1 MNTQTHQF
9 AGQPVSRLA
18 LVIGLRPSFWRDR
31 QVLLAKA
38 SNTPLTLSPDCVI
51 FPVILPKNV
60 YMYTGVATTA
70 SGDGLFVVGEVYVR
84 DFIQKFRLDAKK
96 LKRNAKELT
105 YPELFE
111 VAAPFYQ
118 DDFAMLALSKR

>member
-38 SNTPLTLSPDCVI
+38 SNTPLTLS
-51 FPVILPKNV
+51 N
-60 YMYTGVATTA
+60 
-70 SGDGLFVVGEVYVR
+70 
-84 DFIQKFRLDAKK
+84 
-96 LKRNAKELT
+96 
-105 YPELFE
+105 
-111 VAAPFYQ
+111 
-118 DDFAMLALSKR
+118 